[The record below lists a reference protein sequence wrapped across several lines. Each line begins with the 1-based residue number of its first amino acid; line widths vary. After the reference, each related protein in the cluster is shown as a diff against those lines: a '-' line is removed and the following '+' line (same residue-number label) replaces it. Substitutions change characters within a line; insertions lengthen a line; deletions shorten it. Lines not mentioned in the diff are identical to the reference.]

1 MSLTSDPVQSALAQY
16 CAAAY
21 DKNVDA
27 FVALYADDVQV
38 FDMWNSWELRGID
51 AWRAMATGW
60 FSSLGDE
67 RVVVKARDVVA
78 SESGDLAIG
87 HATLTYTA
95 ISAEGKEL
103 RSLDNRC
110 TLALR
115 RAGGTW
121 KIFHEHTSGPIDH
134 RTMQGVIKRGGNG

>member
-1 MSLTSDPVQSALAQY
+1 MSQTLDPVHEALARY
-16 CAAAY
+16 SAAAY
-21 DKNVDA
+21 EKDLDA
-27 FVALYADDVQV
+27 FVSLYSDDLHV

-51 AWRAMATGW
+51 AWRDMAAGW

-67 RVVVKARDVVA
+67 RVVVRASDVVSNVTGEIA
-78 SESGDLAIG
+78 LG

-95 ISAEGKEL
+95 VSSDGREL
-103 RSLDNRC
+103 RSLDNRI

-115 RAGGTW
+115 REGNAW

-134 RTMQGVIKRGGNG
+134 KTMRGVIKRGGS

>member
-1 MSLTSDPVQSALAQY
+1 MRVAQPALTPWPT
-16 CAAAY
+16 
-21 DKNVDA
+21 
-27 FVALYADDVQV
+27 VAGCSTPPA
-38 FDMWNSWELRGID
+38 RGVP
-51 AWRAMATGW
+51 
-60 FSSLGDE
+60 GDE

-95 ISAEGKEL
+95 ISAEGREL

-134 RTMQGVIKRGGNG
+134 KTMKGMIKR